1 MAQQYLQFQQVTG
14 VNVLNNNENKI
25 PESNEEL
32 EIHMQLNY
40 KQSMEIAQEEVLSN
54 VLAFNK
60 YDLINKR
67 TVEDIV
73 TIGIAAT
80 KTSFNKSEGITIDYV
95 DPANL
100 VYSYT

>member
-1 MAQQYLQFQQVTG
+1 MLVKEKALQFQQVTG

-73 TIGIAAT
+73 TIGIGAV
-80 KTSFNKSEGITIDYV
+80 KTTF
-95 DPANL
+95 
-100 VYSYT
+100 